1 MDRGHSDQE
10 GGSSPR
16 PSLARDLGRS
26 ADPGGPGNPLLSPPS
41 LALSPGA
48 TMGKGGQ
55 SPVESGHRTV
65 RLKPRV
71 FKIGSTLR
79 HTSTRAHRAPRPHRA
94 HTRSHAEVAGSSPAA
109 AWLFPGGCGFGA
121 AARVPGG
128 AARGGQRAALRGL
141 YRPGGGPHRGLAR
154 RSPPVVPTPKLPRSR
169 GARTRQSAHKRPGP
183 LYGKEISLKSE
194 ILVPFPS

>member
-1 MDRGHSDQE
+1 MKPRGKMGWGLDRGHSDQE

-121 AARVPGG
+121 AARVPGAPREAGRGRPCEASTGPAEAPTAASRG
-128 AARGGQRAALRGL
+128 AARPLF
-141 YRPGGGPHRGLAR
+141 
-154 RSPPVVPTPKLPRSR
+154 PPPNS
-169 GARTRQSAHKRPGP
+169 PGP
-183 LYGKEISLKSE
+183 GALAHANQPTKGPGHFMERKS
-194 ILVPFPS
+194 P